1 MKWLGFLL
9 IFLSCYNFEQGQYSA
24 KLILMFFLGLLLLCG
39 KPLFD
44 HFFFAQREKVRA
56 QYRSIR

>member
-1 MKWLGFLL
+1 
-9 IFLSCYNFEQGQYSA
+9 
-24 KLILMFFLGLLLLCG
+24 MFFLGLLLLCG

-56 QYRSIR
+56 QYRSK